1 MLKKEYKY
9 TITKLYPETVTEK
22 EKQEKIFRELLAT
35 FQETATKKEKI
46 VTDTSKQALE
56 KYKKILAKLVSILQT
71 EKVE

>member
-9 TITKLYPETVTEK
+9 TITKLYPETVVEK

-35 FQETATKKEKI
+35 FQEATVKKEKV

-56 KYKKILAKLVSILQT
+56 KYKKILAKLISLLQT
-71 EKVE
+71 EKIE